1 MVSPAVLQVHHRH
14 QKWMYQE
21 LICRKNIHPLR
32 LLPLQML
39 MPRKDMPFQ
48 NAEGERGSNAV
59 EAAALRTYEL
69 SLVTEWL
76 RALRLEDYRTK
87 VQKWIEDHGAAD
99 LNEVLLYISN
109 MEFKSPYMHSLFY
122 KTESL
127 LVLMIYIY
135 IYMCIYIHITEVME
149 NAEELVTF
157 LDLKFL
163 ERKRVMNT
171 GMAVRCIRY

>member
-1 MVSPAVLQVHHRH
+1 
-14 QKWMYQE
+14 
-21 LICRKNIHPLR
+21 
-32 LLPLQML
+32 
-39 MPRKDMPFQ
+39 
-48 NAEGERGSNAV
+48 
-59 EAAALRTYEL
+59 
-69 SLVTEWL
+69 
-76 RALRLEDYRTK
+76 
-87 VQKWIEDHGAAD
+87 
-99 LNEVLLYISN
+99 
-109 MEFKSPYMHSLFY
+109 MHSLFY